1 MSTSRTESSRPRRH
15 ELRLPR
21 AERLRGRSTIATVFR
36 DSRRVGGG
44 GLALLYKPNGL
55 EVNRLLVS
63 ARRGFGGSV
72 ERNRERRRVKEIYR
86 LLKPRLRRGYDIAA
100 VVAPPPR
107 STLDRSVQ
115 FENLLRK
122 AGLLLS

>member
-1 MSTSRTESSRPRRH
+1 MSTSRTESQRQGRH
-15 ELRLPR
+15 RLRLTR
-21 AERLRGRSTIATVFR
+21 AERLRGRSAITTVFR

-55 EVNRLLVS
+55 DANRLLVS
-63 ARRGFGGSV
+63 ARRGFAGAV

-86 LLKPRLRRGYDIAA
+86 LLKPRLRSGYDIAA
-100 VVAPPPR
+100 VVAPPPC
-107 STLDRSVQ
+107 STIDRSAQ
-115 FENLLRK
+115 FETLLRK